1 MNGQQAERSS
11 AGPSDR
17 VTITDVTLTIF
28 RWSGLPPVSYTRH
41 HTHSGEGQLG
51 LVTIKTDA
59 GIEGHS
65 FLGAS
70 FRSALIDARGLI
82 DLLKPQLIGKNPLDR
97 ELLYRALMTQNRAVM
112 LRAIGAVD
120 VALWDLGGKIANLPI
135 YRLIG
140 GQRSSIPAYAS
151 SSTLPSIEAYEAQAL
166 EVKAAGYR
174 GYKMHPPRDRSLHIP
189 MLRRVRAAVGDDYVL
204 MYDPAAIYNYGDA
217 VRIGRICEELGYVWL
232 EDPMPVD
239 DVYGYSKLCA
249 ELDIPILAT
258 EYSSGGFPG
267 FATWIHNRATDALRG
282 DVAIKGGITA
292 CLKGAHLAEAFNMD
306 FEIHHGGNS
315 LNNVANLHVS
325 LAIENCR
332 YFEVLLPQAVQQYGL
347 VNDLELDAEG
357 CIRPFDG
364 PGLGAQIDFA
374 LIDANTIEV
383 MR

>member
-1 MNGQQAERSS
+1 MNVQAGRTSRNT
-11 AGPSDR
+11 SDR
-17 VTITDVTLTIF
+17 ITIVDVTLTIF
-28 RWSGLPPVSYTRH
+28 RWSGLPPVAYTRH
-41 HTHSGEGQLG
+41 RTSSNGEGQLG

-59 GIEGHS
+59 GIEGHA

-82 DLLKPQLIGKNPLDR
+82 DLLKPQLIGHNPLDR

-140 GQRSSIPAYAS
+140 GQRQSVPAYAS
-151 SSTLPSIEAYEAQAL
+151 SSTLPSIEAYVEQAL
-166 EVKAAGYR
+166 EVKALGYR
-174 GYKMHPPRDRSLHIP
+174 GYKMHPPKDRSLHIP
-189 MLRRVRAAVGDDYVL
+189 MLRQVREAVGDDYVL
-204 MYDPAAIYNYGDA
+204 MYDPAAIYSYSDA
-217 VRIGRICEELGYVWL
+217 VRIGRICEDLGYLWL

-292 CLKGAHLAEAFNMD
+292 CIKAAHLAEAFNMD

-315 LNNVANLHVS
+315 LNNVANLHLS

-332 YFEVLLPQAVQQYGL
+332 YFEVLLPQSVQQYGL
-347 VNDLELDAEG
+347 VHELVLDAEG
-357 CIRPFDG
+357 CIRPFEG
-364 PGLGAQIDFA
+364 AGLGAEIDFA